1 MIKEISLL
9 IVSMGLMGLGIY
21 LWQKSSYL
29 LSVGKI
35 AQAVILK
42 NIYRPNGNNG
52 NGLHYPVVRFLTD
65 KQVWITEE
73 LNVGYS
79 PAKKEG
85 TKLEVR
91 YDPEDP
97 SNVLIDSKLELEVLP
112 RLLVGIGVFAL
123 ILLLLELLEITQ
135 ILS

>member
-1 MIKEISLL
+1 MAEKLL
-9 IVSMGLMGLGIY
+9 PALSWKNCTGSNPQEHLSAK
-21 LWQKSSYL
+21 WQQRQWIA
-29 LSVGKI
+29 LSW
-35 AQAVILK
+35 
-42 NIYRPNGNNG
+42 
-52 NGLHYPVVRFLTD
+52 RFLTD

-97 SNVLIDSKLELEVLP
+97 SNVLTDSKLELEVLP
-112 RLLVGIGVFAL
+112 RLLVGIGVFGL
-123 ILLLLELLEITQ
+123 ILLLLKLLEITQ
-135 ILS
+135 FLS